1 MASVVRGRDGRVADL
16 VDYYD
21 FPSALASPVPLLGSI
36 YRKAVSLLFL

>member
-1 MASVVRGRDGRVADL
+1 MASVGRGREGRVSDL

-21 FPSALASPVPLLGSI
+21 FPSALASPIPLLGTI